1 MVNEELNFFKMGESA
16 ALVFRNGAEEFEDFR
31 GGFFADATAFAGVG
45 VAESD
50 FVALAELGEGF
61 DCLGML
67 ALFLQIS
74 NVVEGVDYG
83 SVEGRLSCC

>member
-1 MVNEELNFFKMGESA
+1 MVNEELNFLEVNKA
-16 ALVFRNGAEEFEDFR
+16 AAFVFRNGAEEFEDFR

-50 FVALAELGEGF
+50 FVALAELGEDF